1 MILCP
6 ISFMVSL
13 CCLFQQILFI
23 KFDAKEWRI
32 KYILVQLAIRHIDMH
47 IHHQCHRKKPISKLS
62 IINSYPTRKQQTWK
76 KKSSI
81 LKKEGAE
88 IKLCFL
94 KSMWIFL
101 FSKVREMG
109 SKYFAKLSNMKC
121 NRKALFFF
129 FKGFISFYWSV
140 AYSLLVFLSLH
151 EELHIFGSER
161 WIT

>member
-13 CCLFQQILFI
+13 CYLFQQILFI

-32 KYILVQLAIRHIDMH
+32 EYILVQLAIRHIDMH

-88 IKLCFL
+88 TKLCFL

-129 FKGFISFYWSV
+129 
-140 AYSLLVFLSLH
+140 
-151 EELHIFGSER
+151 
-161 WIT
+161 